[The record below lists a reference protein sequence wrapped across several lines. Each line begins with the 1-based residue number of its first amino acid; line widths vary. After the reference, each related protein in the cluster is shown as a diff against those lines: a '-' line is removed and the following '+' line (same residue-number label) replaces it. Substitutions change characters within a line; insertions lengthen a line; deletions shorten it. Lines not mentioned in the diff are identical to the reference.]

1 MLTSIRTAL
10 AVMFSVLAIVTGLQ
24 GWFTYRQLVQAE
36 ADVHSVAEYQL
47 PSLSA
52 IRDIAN
58 AVLRV
63 RSKQFRL
70 VLSEPDEQVIANNA
84 TELQADLDD
93 LQAARARYGGLIAT
107 EPERKIYG
115 YIAISLDNYT
125 RMTSPLVGMMR
136 AGQVEQARSLL
147 LQPWLRVLFQTT
159 DSQLRNA
166 VTLNHKRAHTHSVAS
181 VVALTHA
188 KAVALISA
196 VVAACL
202 ALAAVAVSYWRIIKP
217 LAAVTHT
224 LNQLAQGDIAAR
236 AVFSRRRDEIGAIG
250 RAVEVFRS
258 SLLRARQAEVERL
271 ETQLLVQNI
280 AASTPDGVVAFD
292 DRGCV
297 TFWNHAAEDLF
308 GLRADEVLG
317 TSIDQVLTTGIV
329 EHDAETHEPITDRQG
344 RTVETEVRHRDGRTI
359 PVELSLSHW
368 RQDGRLMSCAILRD
382 IRDRKRDEAVLHH
395 LAHTDGLTGLPNRS
409 ALTFRI
415 AQALD
420 EDRRF
425 AVLMFD
431 LDHFKEVNDVFG
443 HQTGDGILKIAAQR
457 LLACIGPHDM
467 VARVGGDEF
476 ILLLDG
482 QADPLA
488 VAGVAEAMVQALG
501 DPFAVEGRSI
511 HLGASIG
518 IALAPS
524 HGHDADELMTCADLA
539 LYAVKSQGRHSYR
552 VFTPDLRGAAV
563 RDSRCRQELPRAI
576 ERGEFKLFYQP
587 QVRLTDGALIGAEA
601 LIRWQHP
608 EFGLIAPDAFIPVL
622 ESSHLAEEVGV
633 WVIRTACQQAAEWR
647 QRWPD
652 FRVGVNLSGAHFRS
666 GRLGDTIRQILA
678 ASGLP
683 GSALEVEITENVIL
697 RHDEK
702 LIGPLRDVQAQGV
715 SIAFDDYGT
724 GYASLSLLKRFPLN
738 RLKIDRSFVRT
749 MEESAEDAA
758 IIRTILALGYSL
770 GLGVIAE
777 GVETE
782 RQADWLSRHGC
793 LEAQGYLFGRPMPP
807 ALFETSFATA
817 LVATRRAG

>member
-1 MLTSIRTAL
+1 MLTSIRATLAL
-10 AVMFSVLAIVTGLQ
+10 MFSVLAVVTGLQ
-24 GWFTYRQLVQAE
+24 GAFTYRQLVEAE
-36 ADVHSVAEYQL
+36 ADVHSVAERQL
-47 PSLSA
+47 PSLGA
-52 IRDIAN
+52 IRDIES

-63 RSKQFRL
+63 QSKQYRL
-70 VLSEPDEQVIANNA
+70 LLSEPIPQVIASNA
-84 TELQADLDD
+84 TDLQSDLDD
-93 LQAARARYGGLIAT
+93 LRTARTRYEALIST
-107 EPERKIYG
+107 EAERKIYG
-115 YIAISLDNYT
+115 YISISLDNYT
-125 RMTSPLVGMMR
+125 RMTMPLASLMQ
-136 AGQVEQARSLL
+136 AGQVEQARALL
-147 LQPWLRVLFQTT
+147 LKPWLRVLFRSA
-159 DSQLRNA
+159 DFQLQNA
-166 VTLNHKRAHTHSVAS
+166 ISLNFKRAQNHSGASVA
-181 VVALTHA
+181 ALTHA

-196 VVAACL
+196 IVAACL
-202 ALAAVAVSYWRIIKP
+202 ALVAVAISYMRILKP
-217 LAAVTHT
+217 LGAVTHA
-224 LNQLAQGDIAAR
+224 LAQLAQGNVAAHG
-236 AVFSRRRDEIGAIG
+236 VMSRRRDEIGAIG
-250 RAVEVFRS
+250 RAIEVFRS
-258 SLLRARQAEVERL
+258 SLVRAQQAEAERL

-292 DRGCV
+292 DQGCV

-308 GLRADEVLG
+308 GLKADAVFG

-329 EHDAETHEPITDRQG
+329 GRDAETHGAAADRQG
-344 RTVETEVRHRDGRTI
+344 MTVETEVRHRDGRTI

-382 IRDRKRDEAVLHH
+382 IRGRKRDEAVLHH
-395 LAHTDGLTGLPNRS
+395 LAHTDGLTGLPNRF
-409 ALTFRI
+409 ALTSRI
-415 AQALD
+415 ALALN

-425 AVLMFD
+425 AVLMLD

-457 LLACIGPHDM
+457 LLACVGPRDM

-482 QADPLA
+482 QADPLG
-488 VAGVAEAMVQALG
+488 VAGAAELMVQALG
-501 DPFAVEGRSI
+501 DPFPVEGRSI

-539 LYAVKSQGRHSYR
+539 LYAVKSQGRHSFR

-601 LIRWQHP
+601 LIRWEHP

-622 ESSHLAEEVGV
+622 ESSHLAEEVGD

-647 QRWPD
+647 RHWPD

-666 GRLGDTIRQILA
+666 GRLAETVRQILA
-678 ASGLP
+678 ASNLP
-683 GSALEVEITENVIL
+683 GSALEVEITEHVIL

-702 LIGPLRDVQAQGV
+702 LIAPLRDVQEQGV

-724 GYASLSLLKRFPLN
+724 GYASLSLLKRFPLT

-749 MEESAEDAA
+749 MEESVEDAA

-782 RQADWLSRHGC
+782 QQADWLTRHGC
-793 LEAQGYLFGRPMPP
+793 REAQGYLFGRPMPP
-807 ALFETSFATA
+807 AMFESTFAPSSILA
-817 LVATRRAG
+817 RRVG

>member
-24 GWFTYRQLVQAE
+24 GAFTYRQLVQAE

-52 IRDIAN
+52 IRDIAS
-58 AVLRV
+58 AVLRI

-70 VLSEPDEQVIANNA
+70 VLSEPNEQVIANNA
-84 TELQADLDD
+84 TELQSDLDD
-93 LQAARARYGGLIAT
+93 LQAARARYEGLINT
-107 EPERKIYG
+107 EAERKIYG

-125 RMTSPLVGMMR
+125 RMTTPLAALMQ

-147 LQPWLRVLFQTT
+147 LRPWLRVLFRTI
-159 DSQLRNA
+159 DSQVQNA
-166 VTLNHKRAHTHSVAS
+166 VTLNHKRAHSHSMASVA
-181 VVALTHA
+181 ALTHA

-202 ALAAVAVSYWRIIKP
+202 ALAAVTVSYWRIVKP
-217 LAAVTHT
+217 LGAVTHA

-258 SLLRARQAEVERL
+258 SLVRAQQAEVERL

-280 AASTPDGVVAFD
+280 AASTPDGVVAYD
-292 DRGCV
+292 DQGCV

-308 GLRADEVLG
+308 GLEADAVFG
-317 TSIDQVLTTGIV
+317 TSIHQVLTTDII
-329 EHDAETHEPITDRQG
+329 ERDAEARGAFTDRQG
-344 RTVETEVRHRDGRTI
+344 MTIETEVRHRDGKTI

-368 RQDGRLMSCAILRD
+368 QQDGRLMSCAILRD
-382 IRDRKRDEAVLHH
+382 IRGRKRDEAVLHR
-395 LAHTDGLTGLPNRS
+395 LAHTDGLTGLPNRF
-409 ALTFRI
+409 ALTSRI
-415 AQALD
+415 ALALS
-420 EDRRF
+420 EDRRI
-425 AVLMFD
+425 AVLMLD
-431 LDHFKEVNDVFG
+431 LDHFKQVNDVFG
-443 HQTGDGILKIAAQR
+443 HQTGDGVLKIAAQR
-457 LLACIGPHDM
+457 LLACVGPRDI

-476 ILLLDG
+476 ILLLED
-482 QADPLA
+482 QADPLW
-488 VAGVAEAMVQALG
+488 VSGVAEAMVQALG
-501 DPFAVEGRSI
+501 TSFTVEGRSI

-524 HGHDADELMTCADLA
+524 HGRDVDELMTCADLA
-539 LYAVKSQGRHSYR
+539 LYAVKSQGRHGHR

-576 ERGEFKLFYQP
+576 DQGEFKLFYQP
-587 QVRLTDGALIGAEA
+587 QVRLTDGTLIGAEA
-601 LIRWQHP
+601 LIRWEHP
-608 EFGLIAPDAFIPVL
+608 ELGLIAPDAFIPVL
-622 ESSHLAEEVGV
+622 ESSHLAEEVGD

-749 MEESAEDAA
+749 MEDSAEDAA

-793 LEAQGYLFGRPMPP
+793 IEAQGYLFGRPMPP
-807 ALFETSFATA
+807 AMFENTFSPASVLA
-817 LVATRRAG
+817 RRIG